1 MTYSV
6 KTTDLN
12 TTITV
17 ATGEVNTK
25 YGVAL
30 VGRNVSGY
38 GQFFVENT
46 LWMLENFASSTSPV
60 ARGKTGLEGQLWYST
75 GDNTMRVYKDEDG
88 TLVWARLTPL
98 ISSSQPSTD
107 VASATQYFNTTDNK
121 LRIFDGSNWKE
132 TSYPGTVSSKYSA
145 SKGGS
150 NYGTRTRTVYLEDN
164 LGVTRAVLAFVY
176 VNDGTDTG
184 YTENETIMAVFS
196 DYSFTLSNTSLQNT
210 DIDGVSTRDLT
221 AEFNDSDGIG
231 LTIRKGL
238 NLRQAYS
245 ETAVPLANVAYWAD
259 TANSLLIGGSN
270 VTAANVYHT
279 GSTDI
284 IPSSTDD
291 VDLGNTSNRFNNLYL
306 GSDIVFGDPT
316 STSNIVHS
324 VLPVDGNAHLTL
336 GSNALPVTTLYVE
349 DIVLP
354 TGGNIQGLS
363 VESFGTSTNPVNDV
377 FSANVIIDNGAN
389 QRIDSTGMRGLDIKD
404 TSGVVIFD
412 ASTGTLQNIALA
424 NAITDGDGIDTF
436 SYDGSAPKTV
446 AVDSTVVRTSGT
458 QSIAGSKT
466 FSAETTHS
474 SGLTD
479 GTMTINGGSITGGIG
494 ASFSGTVSGATG
506 TFSGTL
512 TGGTVTDGSFTTTG
526 GVVTAGN
533 ISSISNNNYNIGASG
548 NRWNTVY
555 ASTVD
560 TGSVTASGQISGGSF
575 GAILPATNN
584 NLNIGASGTK
594 WNTVYATTFN
604 GTATQAQYA
613 DLAEIY
619 SADADYEAGTIV
631 KIGGDAEVTQT
642 TTHADRD
649 VFGVVSTAPAY
660 LMNSEAEG
668 VPVALAGR
676 CPVKVIGKVK
686 KGERLISSDEPGYA
700 WALGS
705 DNYDARSIIGR
716 SLEDKEDGGMGTV
729 EAVIGIK

>member
-38 GQFFVENT
+38 GQFFVENI

-60 ARGKTGLEGQLWYST
+60 ARGKTALEGQLWYST

-88 TLVWARLTPL
+88 TFVWARLTPL

-121 LRIFDGSNWKE
+121 MRVFDGSNWKE

-164 LGVTRAVLAFVY
+164 LGVKRAVLAFVY

-238 NLRQAYS
+238 NFRQAYS

-279 GSTDI
+279 GSTNI

-324 VLPVDGNAHLTL
+324 ILPVDGNSHLTL
-336 GSNALPVTTLYVE
+336 GSNALPVSTLYVE

-354 TGGNIQGLS
+354 VGGNIQGLS

-377 FSANVIIDNGAN
+377 FSSNVIIDNGN
-389 QRIDSTGMRGLDIKD
+389 NKRIDSTGMRGLDIKD
-404 TSGVVIFD
+404 TSGIVIFD

-424 NAITDGDGIDTF
+424 NAITDGDGIATF
-436 SYDGSAPKTV
+436 TYDGSAPKTV

-458 QSIAGSKT
+458 QTIAGSKT
-466 FSAETTHS
+466 FSAETTHNG
-474 SGLTD
+474 GLTD
-479 GTMTINGGSITGGIG
+479 GTMTINGGSITGGVG

-555 ASTVD
+555 ASTVN
-560 TGSVTASGQISGGSF
+560 TSSVTASGEINGASF
-575 GAILPATNN
+575 DTILPTTNN

-594 WNTVYATTFN
+594 WNTIYATTFN

-619 SADADYEAGTIV
+619 SSDSEYEAGTIV

>member
-98 ISSSQPSTD
+98 IRSSQPSTD

-164 LGVTRAVLAFVY
+164 LGVKRAVLAFVY

-196 DYSFTLSNTSLQNT
+196 DYSFTLSNTSLQNS

-291 VDLGNTSNRFNNLYL
+291 VNLGNTSNRFNNLYL

-324 VLPVDGNAHLTL
+324 ILPVDGNAHLTL

-349 DIVLP
+349 DIVL
-354 TGGNIQGLS
+354 GGNLAGFSLGS
-363 VESFGTSTNPVNDV
+363 VESLGSNTNPLEQV
-377 FSANVIIDNGAN
+377 FSSNVIIDNGAN

-436 SYDGSAPKTV
+436 TYDGSAPKTV

-458 QSIAGSKT
+458 QIIFDSKT
-466 FSAETTHS
+466 FNAETTHN

-479 GTMTINGGSITGGIG
+479 TIMTINGGSITGGVG
-494 ASFSGTVSGATG
+494 ASFSGTVSGVTG

-555 ASTVD
+555 A
-560 TGSVTASGQISGGSF
+560 
-575 GAILPATNN
+575 
-584 NLNIGASGTK
+584 
-594 WNTVYATTFN
+594 TTFN

-619 SADADYEAGTIV
+619 SSDSEYEAGTIV

>member
-60 ARGKTGLEGQLWYST
+60 ARGKTALEGQLWYST
-75 GDNTMRVYKDEDG
+75 GDNTMRVYKNDNG
-88 TLVWARLTPL
+88 TFVWARLTPL

-107 VASATQYFNTTDNK
+107 VTASTQYFNTVDNK

-145 SKGGS
+145 TKGGS
-150 NYGTRTRTVYLEDN
+150 NYGTRTRTIYLEDN
-164 LGVTRAVLAFVY
+164 LGVKRAVLAFVY

-184 YTENETIMAVFS
+184 FTENETIMAIFS
-196 DYSFTLSNTSLQNT
+196 DYSFTLSNTSLQNS

-231 LTIRKGL
+231 LTIRRGL

-245 ETAVPLANVAYWAD
+245 ETAVPLANVSYWAD

-270 VTAANVYHT
+270 VSAANVFHT
-279 GSTDI
+279 GSSDL
-284 IPSSTDD
+284 IPSATDD

-316 STSNIVHS
+316 STGNIVHS
-324 VLPVDGNAHLTL
+324 VLPVNSNAHLTL
-336 GSNALPVTTLYVE
+336 GSNSLPVTTLYVE

-354 TGGNIQGLS
+354 NGGTVSGLS
-363 VESFGTSTNPVNDV
+363 VESFGSASNPVEDV
-377 FSANVIIDNGAN
+377 FSANVIIDNASN
-389 QRIDSTGMRGLDIKD
+389 QRIDTTGIRNLDLKD
-404 TSGVVIFD
+404 ANGTVVFD
-412 ASTGTLQNIALA
+412 AGTGTLQNISFA
-424 NAITDGDGIDTF
+424 NALTQGSGITSF
-436 SYDGSAPKTV
+436 SYDGSATATV
-446 AVDSTVVRTSGT
+446 AVDSTVIRTTGT
-458 QSIAGSKT
+458 QSIGGSKT
-466 FSAETTHS
+466 FTSEATFT

-479 GTMTINGGSITGGIG
+479 GTMDISGGAITSGVS
-494 ASFSGTVSGATG
+494 ASFSGTVSAGTLTASGTVTGGTLTDG
-506 TFSGTL
+506 TFSVS
-512 TGGTVTDGSFTTTG
+512 GGSM
-526 GVVTAGN
+526 TAGN
-533 ISSISNNNYNIGASG
+533 ITSVSNNNYNIGSSG
-548 NRWNTVY
+548 N
-555 ASTVD
+555 
-560 TGSVTASGQISGGSF
+560 
-575 GAILPATNN
+575 
-584 NLNIGASGTK
+584 K
-594 WNTVYATTFN
+594 WNTIYATTFN

-619 SADADYEAGTIV
+619 ASDQQYEAGTVV
-631 KIGGDAEVTQT
+631 KIGGDAEITQT
-642 TTHADRD
+642 ESHADTE
-649 VFGVVSTAPAY
+649 VFGVVSTNPAY
-660 LMNSEAEG
+660 LMNSEAQG

-676 CPVKVIGKVK
+676 VPVKVIGKVA
-686 KGERLISSDEPGYA
+686 KGERLVSSDVPGVA
-700 WALGS
+700 WGVADEDVSLQ
-705 DNYDARSIIGR
+705 AIIGR
-716 SLEDKEDGGMGTV
+716 SLEDKLDGDQGII
-729 EAVIGIK
+729 EAVIGVK